1 MGFLIAALAEGPASA
16 SPVTYEWLGSNGVT
30 GSFALDSA
38 LFNPLD
44 SAQFIAQS
52 NYSAFLFTGGG
63 DTFTVGDV
71 VPASGVIFDSTLS
84 PPQYVDGA
92 GIAATNGLGNLIFFP
107 GAISAAGVNSVGAF
121 VAQVPEPASFATLGI
136 GLLGVAA
143 SRSRGRTWRN
153 ERAA

>member
-52 NYSAFLFTGGG
+52 NYSALPIYLRVPRFSAIFWQPV
-63 DTFTVGDV
+63 TV
-71 VPASGVIFDSTLS
+71 
-84 PPQYVDGA
+84 
-92 GIAATNGLGNLIFFP
+92 
-107 GAISAAGVNSVGAF
+107 
-121 VAQVPEPASFATLGI
+121 
-136 GLLGVAA
+136 
-143 SRSRGRTWRN
+143 RS
-153 ERAA
+153 